1 MISKKEVVLVSTG
14 VFQSYMKTNVD
25 QLLKFDFNIHA
36 IIDRDFFDS
45 MEEYKTRITLVD
57 SSTLQTDFDSKSMLN
72 KDFRDGFCNNTSKRL
87 FILNEYMKQ
96 KGLKNVIHLENDV
109 LLYSD
114 MNYDLDEKIYITM
127 DEENRC
133 VPGIVYIPNH
143 ELFDR
148 LIQEYNYSKDDMV
161 NLAIFYNR
169 HRDIVNT
176 FPIIDNSVQP
186 SIYNKEFERFHS
198 IFDAA
203 AMGQYLGGVDPRN
216 IPGDTTGFVNET
228 CIIQYD
234 KFQFKWMKNGGHYV
248 PHILINNNWIQ
259 VNNLHIH
266 SKRLKEF
273 SMDNPIE
280 NKVITK
286 STIGHIHFIT
296 GENIQLCCNHF
307 IGTPSE
313 FNYNPQ
319 ITSLKE
325 RFIYVGNR
333 QPIDNKPNI
342 FCYTHFLD
350 SMQELVNTLKTLQNP
365 FKLVFHNSDHNF
377 ETKHLILFDELPL
390 LKSIYTQNMDV
401 IHPRVHPLPI
411 GLANKMWQHGN
422 TNIHREVFEMDIV
435 KDKEIYFNFSIN
447 TNVSKRRE
455 CFDAVASLGVP
466 WCDSRPYLEYL
477 KELKRHKF
485 AICPEG
491 NGIDTHRFYEC
502 LYMNVVPICKRNILT
517 EYYSKLLPIV
527 LVNEWQELNI
537 NNLTYSNIN
546 VDMLDMKHITHRL
559 ASHI

>member
-14 VFQSYMKTNVD
+14 VFQTYMKTNVD
-25 QLLKFDFNIHA
+25 QLLKLDFNIHA
-36 IIDRDFFDS
+36 IIDRAFFDS

-96 KGLKNVIHLENDV
+96 KGLKNVVHLENDV

-114 MNYDLDEKIYITM
+114 MKYDLDEKIYITM

-148 LIQEYNYSKDDMV
+148 LIQEYNYSKDDME

-186 SIYNKEFERFHS
+186 CIYNQEFERFNS
-198 IFDAA
+198 IFDGA

-228 CIIQYD
+228 CIIKYNNY
-234 KFQFKWMKNGGHYV
+234 QFKWLKKKGHYV
-248 PHILINNNWIQ
+248 PHILINNNWIL

-286 STIGHIHFIT
+286 STMGVHFIT
-296 GENIQLCCNHF
+296 GENIQLCCSHF
-307 IGTPSE
+307 IGRPDD
-313 FNYNPQ
+313 FNFNPK

-325 RFIYVGNR
+325 RFIYIGNR
-333 QPIDNKPNI
+333 EPINNKHSV
-342 FCYTHFLD
+342 FCYTHLLD
-350 SMQELVNTLKTLQNP
+350 SMQELIDTLRTLRNP
-365 FKLVFHNSDHNF
+365 FKLIFHNSDNNF
-377 ETKHLILFDELPL
+377 EKKHLVLFQLLPL
-390 LKSIYTQNMDV
+390 LQCIYTQNMAV
-401 IHPRVHPLPI
+401 THPKVYPLPI
-411 GLANKMWQHGN
+411 GLANSMWPHGN
-422 TNIHREVFEMDIV
+422 PDVHEAVFELDIP
-435 KDKEIYFNFSIN
+435 KDKYIYFNFNLN
-447 TNVSKRRE
+447 TNTVKRSE
-455 CFDAVASLGVP
+455 CYNSIKNIGIP
-466 WCDSRPYLEYL
+466 WSEPLPYCEYL

-502 LYMNVVPICKRNILT
+502 LYMNVIPICKRNILT
-517 EYYSKLLPIV
+517 EYYSKLLPIIV
-527 LVNEWQELNI
+527 VNEWQDLDI

-559 ASHI
+559 SSHL

>member
-14 VFQSYMKTNVD
+14 VFQTYMKTNVD
-25 QLLKFDFNIHA
+25 QLLKLDFNIHA
-36 IIDRDFFDS
+36 IIDRAFFDS

-96 KGLKNVIHLENDV
+96 KGLKNVVHLENDV

-114 MNYDLDEKIYITM
+114 MKYDLDEKIYITM

-148 LIQEYNYSKDDMV
+148 LIQEYNYSKDDME

-228 CIIQYD
+228 CIIKYNNY
-234 KFQFKWMKNGGHYV
+234 QFKWLKKKGHYV
-248 PHILINNNWIQ
+248 PHILINNNWIL

-286 STIGHIHFIT
+286 STMGVHFIT
-296 GENIQLCCNHF
+296 GENIQLCCSHF
-307 IGTPSE
+307 IGRPDD
-313 FNYNPQ
+313 FNFNPK

-325 RFIYVGNR
+325 RFIYIGNR
-333 QPIDNKPNI
+333 EPINNKHSV
-342 FCYTHFLD
+342 FCYTHLLD
-350 SMQELVNTLKTLQNP
+350 SMQELIDTLRTLRNP
-365 FKLVFHNSDHNF
+365 FKLIFHNSDNNF
-377 ETKHLILFDELPL
+377 EKKHLVLFQLLPL
-390 LKSIYTQNMDV
+390 LQCIYTQNMAV
-401 IHPRVHPLPI
+401 THPKVYPLPI
-411 GLANKMWQHGN
+411 GLANSMWPHGN
-422 TNIHREVFEMDIV
+422 PDVHEAVFELDIP
-435 KDKEIYFNFSIN
+435 KDKYIYFNFNLN
-447 TNVSKRRE
+447 TNTVKRSE
-455 CFDAVASLGVP
+455 CYNSIKNIGIP
-466 WCDSRPYLEYL
+466 WSEPLPYCEYL

-502 LYMNVVPICKRNILT
+502 LYMNVIPICKRNILT
-517 EYYSKLLPIV
+517 EYYSKLLPIIV
-527 LVNEWQELNI
+527 VNEWQDLDI

-559 ASHI
+559 SSHL

>member
-1 MISKKEVVLVSTG
+1 MNSKKEVVLVSTG
-14 VFQSYMKTNVD
+14 VFQTYMKTNID
-25 QLLKFDFNIHA
+25 QLLNFDFNIHA
-36 IIDRDFFDS
+36 IIDRAFFDS

-72 KDFRDGFCNNTSKRL
+72 KVFRDGFCNNTSKRL

-114 MNYDLDEKIYITM
+114 MKYDLDEKIYITM
-127 DEENRC
+127 DEQNRC
-133 VPGIVYIPNH
+133 IPGIVYIPNH
-143 ELFDR
+143 ELFDH
-148 LIQEYNYSKDDMV
+148 LIQEYNYSKDDME

-228 CIIQYD
+228 CIIKYNNY
-234 KFQFKWMKNGGHYV
+234 QFKWMKKKGYYV

-286 STIGHIHFIT
+286 STIGVHFIT
-296 GENIQLCCNHF
+296 GENIQLCCSHF
-307 IGTPSE
+307 IGRPDD
-313 FNYNPQ
+313 FNFNPK

-325 RFIYVGNR
+325 RFIYIGNR
-333 QPIDNKPNI
+333 EPINNKHSV
-342 FCYTHFLD
+342 FCYTHLLD
-350 SMQELVNTLKTLQNP
+350 SMQELINTLRTLRNP
-365 FKLVFHNSDHNF
+365 FKLIFHNSDNNF
-377 ETKHLILFDELPL
+377 EKKHLVLFQLLPL
-390 LKSIYTQNMDV
+390 LQCIYTQNMAV
-401 IHPRVHPLPI
+401 THPKVYPLPI
-411 GLANKMWQHGN
+411 GLANSMWTHGN
-422 TNIHREVFEMDIV
+422 PDIHEAVFELDIP
-435 KDKEIYFNFSIN
+435 KDKDIYFNFNLN
-447 TNVSKRRE
+447 TNTVKRSE
-455 CFDAVASLGVP
+455 CYNSMKNIGIPWSESL
-466 WCDSRPYLEYL
+466 PYCEYL

-502 LYMNVVPICKRNILT
+502 LYMKVIPICKRNILT

-527 LVNEWQELNI
+527 LVNEWQDLDI

-559 ASHI
+559 SSHL

>member
-1 MISKKEVVLVSTG
+1 MNSKKEVVLVSTG
-14 VFQSYMKTNVD
+14 VFQTYMKTNID

-36 IIDRDFFDS
+36 IIDRAFFDS

-72 KDFRDGFCNNTSKRL
+72 KVFRDGFCNNTSKRL

-114 MNYDLDEKIYITM
+114 MKYDLDEKIYITM
-127 DEENRC
+127 DEQNRC
-133 VPGIVYIPNH
+133 IPGIVYIPNH
-143 ELFDR
+143 ELFDH
-148 LIQEYNYSKDDMV
+148 LIQEYNYSKDDME

-228 CIIQYD
+228 CIIKYNNY
-234 KFQFKWMKNGGHYV
+234 QFKWMKKKGYYV

-286 STIGHIHFIT
+286 STIGVHFIT
-296 GENIQLCCNHF
+296 GENIQLCCSHF
-307 IGTPSE
+307 IGRPDD
-313 FNYNPQ
+313 FNFNPK

-325 RFIYVGNR
+325 RFIYIGNR
-333 QPIDNKPNI
+333 EPINNKHSV
-342 FCYTHFLD
+342 FCYTHLLD
-350 SMQELVNTLKTLQNP
+350 SMQELINTLRTLRNP
-365 FKLVFHNSDHNF
+365 FKLIFHNSDNNF
-377 ETKHLILFDELPL
+377 EKKHLVLFQLLPL
-390 LKSIYTQNMDV
+390 LQCIYTQNMAV
-401 IHPRVHPLPI
+401 THPKVYPLPI
-411 GLANKMWQHGN
+411 GLANSMWTHGN
-422 TNIHREVFEMDIV
+422 PDIHEAVFELDIP
-435 KDKEIYFNFSIN
+435 KDKDIYFNFNLN
-447 TNVSKRRE
+447 TNTVKRSE
-455 CFDAVASLGVP
+455 CYNSMKNIGIPWSESL
-466 WCDSRPYLEYL
+466 PYCEYL

-502 LYMNVVPICKRNILT
+502 LYMKVIPICKRNILT
-517 EYYSKLLPIV
+517 EYYSKLLPIIV
-527 LVNEWQELNI
+527 VNEWQDLDI

-559 ASHI
+559 SSHL

>member
-1 MISKKEVVLVSTG
+1 MNSKKEVVLVSTG
-14 VFQSYMKTNVD
+14 VFQTYMKTNID
-25 QLLKFDFNIHA
+25 QLLNFDFNIHA
-36 IIDRDFFDS
+36 IIDRAFFDS

-72 KDFRDGFCNNTSKRL
+72 KVFRDGFCNNTSKRL

-114 MNYDLDEKIYITM
+114 MKYDLDEKIYITM
-127 DEENRC
+127 DEQNRC
-133 VPGIVYIPNH
+133 IPGIVYIPNH
-143 ELFDR
+143 ELFDH
-148 LIQEYNYSKDDMV
+148 LIQEYNYSKDDME

-228 CIIQYD
+228 CIIKYNNY
-234 KFQFKWMKNGGHYV
+234 QFKWMKKKGYYV

-286 STIGHIHFIT
+286 STIGEHFIT
-296 GENIQLCCNHF
+296 GENIQLCCSHF
-307 IGTPSE
+307 IGRPDD
-313 FNYNPQ
+313 FNFNPK

-325 RFIYVGNR
+325 RFIYIGNR
-333 QPIDNKPNI
+333 EPINNKHSV
-342 FCYTHFLD
+342 FCYTHLLD
-350 SMQELVNTLKTLQNP
+350 SMQELINTLRTLRNP
-365 FKLVFHNSDHNF
+365 FKLIFHNSDNNF
-377 ETKHLILFDELPL
+377 EKKHLVLFQLLPL
-390 LKSIYTQNMDV
+390 LQCIYTQNMAV
-401 IHPRVHPLPI
+401 THPKVYPLPI
-411 GLANKMWQHGN
+411 GLANSMWTHGN
-422 TNIHREVFEMDIV
+422 PDIHEAVFELDIP
-435 KDKEIYFNFSIN
+435 KDKDIYFNFNLN
-447 TNVSKRRE
+447 TNTVKRSE
-455 CFDAVASLGVP
+455 CYNSMKNIGIPWSESL
-466 WCDSRPYLEYL
+466 PYCEYL

-502 LYMNVVPICKRNILT
+502 LYMKVIPICKRNILT
-517 EYYSKLLPIV
+517 EYYSKLLPIIV
-527 LVNEWQELNI
+527 VNEWQDLDI

-559 ASHI
+559 SSHL

>member
-1 MISKKEVVLVSTG
+1 MNSKKEVVLVSTG
-14 VFQSYMKTNVD
+14 VFQTYMKTNID
-25 QLLKFDFNIHA
+25 QLLNFDFNIHA
-36 IIDRDFFDS
+36 IIDRAFFDS

-72 KDFRDGFCNNTSKRL
+72 KVFRDGFCNNTSKRL

-114 MNYDLDEKIYITM
+114 MKYDLDEKIYITM
-127 DEENRC
+127 DEQNRC
-133 VPGIVYIPNH
+133 IPGIVYIPNH
-143 ELFDR
+143 ELFDH
-148 LIQEYNYSKDDMV
+148 LIQEYNYSKDDME

-228 CIIQYD
+228 CIIKYNNY
-234 KFQFKWMKNGGHYV
+234 QFKWMKKKGYYV

-286 STIGHIHFIT
+286 STIGVHFIT
-296 GENIQLCCNHF
+296 GENIQLCCSHF
-307 IGTPSE
+307 IGRPDD
-313 FNYNPQ
+313 FNFNPK

-325 RFIYVGNR
+325 RFIYIGNR
-333 QPIDNKPNI
+333 EPINNKHSV
-342 FCYTHFLD
+342 FCYTHLLD
-350 SMQELVNTLKTLQNP
+350 SMQELINTLRTLRNP
-365 FKLVFHNSDHNF
+365 FKLIFHNSDNNF
-377 ETKHLILFDELPL
+377 EKKHLVLFQLLPL
-390 LKSIYTQNMDV
+390 LQCIYTQNMAV
-401 IHPRVHPLPI
+401 THPKVYPLPI
-411 GLANKMWQHGN
+411 GLANSMWTHGN
-422 TNIHREVFEMDIV
+422 PDIHEAVFELDIP
-435 KDKEIYFNFSIN
+435 KDKDIYFNFNLN
-447 TNVSKRRE
+447 TNTVKRSE
-455 CFDAVASLGVP
+455 CYNSMKNIGIPWSESL
-466 WCDSRPYLEYL
+466 PYCEYL

-502 LYMNVVPICKRNILT
+502 LYMKVIPICKRNILT
-517 EYYSKLLPIV
+517 EYYSKLLPIIV
-527 LVNEWQELNI
+527 VNEWQDLDI

-559 ASHI
+559 SSHL

>member
-1 MISKKEVVLVSTG
+1 MITKKEVILISTG

-57 SSTLQTDFDSKSMLN
+57 SSRLQTDFDSKSMLD
-72 KDFRDGFCNNTSKRL
+72 KQFRGGFWNNASKRL

-96 KGLKNVIHLENDV
+96 QGIRNVIHLENDV

-127 DEENRC
+127 DAQDRC
-133 VPGIVYIPNH
+133 IPGIVYIPNH
-143 ELFDR
+143 ELFDQ
-148 LIQEYNYSKDDMV
+148 LINEYDYSKNDME
-161 NLAIFYNR
+161 NLAIFYHR

-186 SIYNKEFERFHS
+186 SIYNKEFERFNS
-198 IFDAA
+198 IFDGA
-203 AMGQYLGGVDPRN
+203 AMGQYIGGVDPRN

-228 CIIQYD
+228 CVIKYN
-234 KFQFKWMKNGGHYV
+234 KYQFKWLKNGGHYV
-248 PHILINNNWIQ
+248 PHILINNNWIR

-266 SKRLKEF
+266 SKRLEEF

-280 NKVITK
+280 NRFITK
-286 STIGHIHFIT
+286 NTIGMHFIT

-313 FNYNPQ
+313 FNYNPK

-333 QPIDNKPNI
+333 QSIDNKHNI
-342 FCYTHFLD
+342 FCYTHLLE
-350 SMQELVNTLKTLQNP
+350 SMQELVNTLKTLKNP
-365 FKLVFHNSDHNF
+365 FKLIFHNSDHNF

-390 LKSIYTQNMDV
+390 LKSIYTQNMSV
-401 IHPRVHPLPI
+401 IHPKVYPLPI
-411 GLANKMWQHGN
+411 GLANEMWDHGN

-435 KDKEIYFNFSIN
+435 KDKEIYFNFSVG
-447 TNVSKRRE
+447 TNASKRSK

-559 ASHI
+559 SSHI

>member
-1 MISKKEVVLVSTG
+1 MHSRKHVVLVSTG
-14 VFQSYMKTNVD
+14 VFQSYMKTNVE
-25 QLLKFDFNIHA
+25 QLLKFDFNIHV
-36 IIDRDFFDS
+36 IIDRTFFDS
-45 MEEYKTRITLVD
+45 MEEYKSRITLVD
-57 SSTLQTDFDSKSMLN
+57 SSRLQTDFDSKSTLD
-72 KDFRDGFCNNTSKRL
+72 KHFRGGFWNNASKRL

-96 KGLKNVIHLENDV
+96 QGLNNVIHLENDV

-114 MNYDLDEKIYITM
+114 MNYDLDEKIYIVM
-127 DEENRC
+127 DAHDRC
-133 VPGIVYIPNH
+133 IPGIVYIPNH
-143 ELFDR
+143 ELFDQ
-148 LIQEYNYSKDDMV
+148 LINEYDYSKNDME
-161 NLAIFYNR
+161 NLAIFYHR

-176 FPIIDNSVQP
+176 FPIIDNSVVK
-186 SIYNKEFERFHS
+186 SIYNQEFERFNS
-198 IFDAA
+198 IFDGA

-216 IPGDTTGFVNET
+216 IPGDTTGFINET
-228 CIIQYD
+228 CVIKYNNY
-234 KFQFKWMKNGGHYV
+234 QFKWLKKGARHV
-248 PHILINNNWIQ
+248 PHILINNHWIQ

-266 SKRLKEF
+266 SKRLEEF

-280 NKVITK
+280 NRVITK
-286 STIGHIHFIT
+286 NKIGMHFIT

-307 IGTPSE
+307 IGTSSE
-313 FNYNPQ
+313 FNYNPK

-365 FKLVFHNSDHNF
+365 FKLIFHNSDHNF
-377 ETKHLILFDELPL
+377 ETKHLILFNELPL
-390 LKSIYTQNMDV
+390 LKTIYTQNMDV

-411 GLANKMWQHGN
+411 GLANEMWQHGN

-466 WCDSRPYLEYL
+466 WCDSRSYLEYL

-527 LVNEWQELNI
+527 LLNDWQDLDR